1 MNLNFDYGTDVRDPI
16 SIDSAIERGRALVV
30 MRVYKIM
37 GAVATFAIVAAAIT
51 GSLALTIVLFL
62 SAYVLGWLWW
72 SYAAP
77 RWRHWA
83 LRRGANPDELQ
94 KAGERAKLLWP
105 RGHFLEKTE
114 FPFHGS

>member
-16 SIDSAIERGRALVV
+16 SIDSAIQRGRSLVV
-30 MRVYKIM
+30 MRVYTIM
-37 GAVATFAIVAAAIT
+37 GAMGAFAMLAAGVT
-51 GSLALTIVLFL
+51 GSRTLGFALLALGFL
-62 SAYVLGWLWW
+62 AGWLWW
-72 SYAAP
+72 SYAVP

-94 KAGERAKLLWP
+94 RAGERAKLLWP

-114 FPFHGS
+114 FPFRGS